1 MTIAL
6 PADLEAFIRS
16 EIESGR
22 YADETDV
29 IRDAVRRLAD
39 ARAQLDAHQLEALRR
54 TLQPGLEDAREGRF
68 AAGGILESAKRAAR

>member
-16 EIESGR
+16 EVEAGR

-29 IRDAVRRLAD
+29 IRDAVRRLAE
-39 ARAQLDAHQLEALRR
+39 ARAQLEAQQLDSLRQAL
-54 TLQPGLEDAREGRF
+54 QGGLSDIAEGRF
-68 AAGGILESAKRAAR
+68 VTGGVMDSADRAAG